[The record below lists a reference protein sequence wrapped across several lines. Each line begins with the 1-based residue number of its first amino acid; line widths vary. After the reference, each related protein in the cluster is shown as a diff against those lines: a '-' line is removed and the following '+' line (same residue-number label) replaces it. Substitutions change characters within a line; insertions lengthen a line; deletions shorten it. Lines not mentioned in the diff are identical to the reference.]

1 MVARQCL
8 MNNTHPTYVDQQIRE
23 RAYEIYL
30 ARGGQDGDEV
40 SDWLAAEQE
49 VNESIRPQKAR
60 AAARLALN
68 VGLLM

>member
-1 MVARQCL
+1 
-8 MNNTHPTYVDQQIRE
+8 MNNPRPTYIDQQIRE

-30 ARGGQDGDEV
+30 ARGGQEGNAV
-40 SDWLAAEQE
+40 SDWLAAERVQQG
-49 VNESIRPQKAR
+49 IKAR